1 MGAPDRFR
9 RHPKTA
15 LKLGLTVAIGLGR
28 HLMTALNMNVAC
40 PSGSYRRPI
49 TPLKRRRTE
58 TIGASRHSMTPLRL
72 TVTCPSGLRRRPH
85 TASTTA
91 VAAVMVA
98 IMIAVVALVAPPTAL
113 AQNYTVD
120 TAASESLTNYLR
132 QNRLPLVGAQIG
144 ASATGSRR
152 LVLYGYVATQQGKND
167 AESKAVA
174 YLGTPQPEVIDRIV
188 IQPEIAKMR
197 SGGQSGDSS
206 ADQAGTGSV
215 GDYSSAGTGGAPAG
229 AFPGQ
234 SFDQVVNDIQRYGI
248 KDAPGDTGP

>member
-1 MGAPDRFR
+1 VTRSPAVRV
-9 RHPKTA
+9 A
-15 LKLGLTVAIGLGR
+15 LAQ
-28 HLMTALNMNVAC
+28 
-40 PSGSYRRPI
+40 
-49 TPLKRRRTE
+49 RRT
-58 TIGASRHSMTPLRL
+58 S
-72 TVTCPSGLRRRPH
+72 
-85 TASTTA
+85 
-91 VAAVMVA
+91 
-98 IMIAVVALVAPPTAL
+98 VVALVAPPTAL

>member
-1 MGAPDRFR
+1 
-9 RHPKTA
+9 
-15 LKLGLTVAIGLGR
+15 
-28 HLMTALNMNVAC
+28 MTAL
-40 PSGSYRRPI
+40 
-49 TPLKRRRTE
+49 
-58 TIGASRHSMTPLRL
+58 RL
-72 TVTCPSGLRRRPH
+72 TL
-85 TASTTA
+85 
-91 VAAVMVA
+91 AAAMVA
-98 IMIAVVALVAPPTAL
+98 IVIAVVALVAPPTAL

-120 TAASESLTNYLR
+120 TGASEALTNYLR

-144 ASATGSRR
+144 TSTTGSRR
-152 LVLYGYVATQQGKND
+152 LVLYGYVATLMGKSD

-215 GDYSSAGTGGAPAG
+215 GDYSSAGTGGAPSG

-248 KDAPGDTGP
+248 KSPPDEAGQ